1 MRFPRRESSLT
12 EPIAVTGDVRVPGR
26 AILVRAVR
34 ASGHGGQNVNKV
46 STKIELHVDTDAIEG
61 LPVAARL
68 RLAALTRRRR
78 DAEGRLLVTS
88 QQSRHQGQNL
98 DDARDKVR
106 AIILA
111 SLAHPTPRRPTR
123 PSSAAEERRIRE
135 KKRRA
140 ETKRWR
146 AAGAE

>member
-1 MRFPRRESSLT
+1 MA
-12 EPIAVTGDVRVPGR
+12 EPIAVTGAVLIPAR
-26 AILVRAVR
+26 AVVVRAVR

-46 STKIELHVDTDAIEG
+46 ATKIELHVDTDLIEG
-61 LPVAARL
+61 LPEGARA

-88 QQSRHQGQNL
+88 QQNRHQGQNL

-106 AIILA
+106 ALVLA
-111 SLAHPTPRRPTR
+111 SLTPARPRRPTR
-123 PSSAAEERRIRE
+123 PSAGAAERRIRE

-140 ETKRWR
+140 AIKRER
-146 AAGAE
+146 AAPDARF

>member
-1 MRFPRRESSLT
+1 MA
-12 EPIAVTGDVRVPGR
+12 EPITVTGTVLIPAR

-46 STKIELHVDTDAIEG
+46 ATKVELHVDTDLIDG
-61 LPVAARL
+61 LPEAARA
-68 RLAALTRRRR
+68 RLAALIRRRR

-106 AIILA
+106 TLVLA
-111 SLAHPTPRRPTR
+111 SLTPAAPRRPTR
-123 PSSAAEERRIRE
+123 PSAAAAERRIRE

-140 ETKRWR
+140 ELKRER
-146 AAGAE
+146 AGPTRD

>member
-1 MRFPRRESSLT
+1 MT
-12 EPIAVTGDVRVPGR
+12 EPIAVTGAVRIPAR

-46 STKIELHVDTDAIEG
+46 ATKIELHVDTDAIEG
-61 LPVAARL
+61 LQEAARL

-88 QQSRHQGQNL
+88 QQSRHQGRNL
-98 DDARDKVR
+98 EDARAKVR
-106 AIILA
+106 AVILA
-111 SLAHPTPRRPTR
+111 SLVPAAPRRPTR
-123 PSSAAEERRIRE
+123 PPSVAGERRLRE

-146 AAGAE
+146 TAGDD